1 MRDGERMGFN
11 GRFQMRRIKDTRGFT
26 LLEVMITLVILAI
39 GLLGLAGLQIMA
51 IKGNSF
57 GQQMTVASTLA
68 QNQLEALRESAGS
81 LSNGNDLV
89 TAQNG
94 IRYTRTWTVAANQPL
109 ANMDT
114 VNITVSWAGPTGSGS
129 EATRTITIRTIIS
142 QI

>member
-1 MRDGERMGFN
+1 MITLKES
-11 GRFQMRRIKDTRGFT
+11 RGFT
-26 LLEVMITLVILAI
+26 LLEVMIALVIFAI
-39 GLLGLAGLQIMA
+39 GLLGLAGLQVMA

-81 LSNGNDLV
+81 LSDGNDTV
-89 TAQNG
+89 TDQNG
-94 IRYTRTWTVAANQPL
+94 ITYTRNWVVAANQPQ

-114 VNITVSWAGPTGSGS
+114 VDITVSWTGPTGSGT
-129 EATRTITIRTIIS
+129 EAIRTITIRTIIS

>member
-1 MRDGERMGFN
+1 MITLKES
-11 GRFQMRRIKDTRGFT
+11 RGFT
-26 LLEVMITLVILAI
+26 LLEVMIALVIFAI
-39 GLLGLAGLQIMA
+39 GLLGLAGLQVMA

-94 IRYTRTWTVAANQPL
+94 IRYTRTWTVAANQPQ

-114 VNITVSWAGPTGSGS
+114 VDITVSWTGPTGSGT
-129 EATRTITIRTIIS
+129 EAIRTITIRTIIS

>member
-1 MRDGERMGFN
+1 MK
-11 GRFQMRRIKDTRGFT
+11 RIKDTRGFT

-81 LSNGNDLV
+81 LSNGNDTV
-89 TAQNG
+89 TDQNG
-94 IRYTRTWTVAANQPL
+94 ITYTRSWVVAANQPQ
-109 ANMDT
+109 ADMDT
-114 VNITVSWAGPTGSGS
+114 VDITVSWTGPTGSGS
-129 EATRTITIRTIIS
+129 EAIRTITIKTIIS